1 MVIKDVHE
9 NLVELLKEKRLTID
23 IPHPNDNLY
32 DFSGW
37 LKISNASSEG
47 AVENEEETKL
57 KLKYAQ
63 FIPRGSTIRNS
74 ESIIALVIYPCKETK
89 QVLNSGKYK
98 YKMSRGEH
106 RLNFALIINVILML
120 SLAGIFTIMNYR
132 WTEYLRSMH
141 DYLF

>member
-1 MVIKDVHE
+1 MVVKNVHE
-9 NLVELLKEKRLTID
+9 NLAQFLEEKRLTID
-23 IPHPNDNLY
+23 IPHPNENLY

-37 LKISNASSEG
+37 LKLSPSEG
-47 AVENEEETKL
+47 EEQEETKF

-120 SLAGIFTIMNYR
+120 CLAGIFTIMNYR
-132 WTEYLRSMH
+132 WTEYLRTMH